1 MRAGLTVVIATANRP
16 RLLDATLTSILASA
30 AAAPDVSTRILVVD
44 DSEDGSAAGT
54 AGRHPVE
61 YARNPVRD
69 GLRNPS
75 AARAW
80 AVPQV
85 DTEFLELF
93 DDDDQMLPEHI
104 ATVLPLMRAGLDV
117 CATGYW
123 EAEPDPLDETR
134 LVPRER
140 QLLREPRLGDH
151 LAGYVS
157 INDQAVVRTEVARS
171 VRWEPE
177 RENTMIYHVWL
188 QMLLDRRRIARSG
201 RATFLYRQHPTSLS
215 HTLDARDAELRRALL
230 DEARQVAIER
240 FGRVPPPSLEI
251 RARLIADPWIT
262 RVRGWRVGR
271 HDGVS

>member
-1 MRAGLTVVIATANRP
+1 MRPGLTVLIATADRP
-16 RLLDATLTSILASA
+16 RLLDAAIRSVLVSA
-30 AAAPDVSTRILVVD
+30 AAAPDVQTSILIVD
-44 DSEDGSAAGT
+44 DSEDGSAADT
-54 AGRHPVE
+54 AALHPVA
-61 YARNPVRD
+61 YARNPIRD

-80 AVPQV
+80 ALPQV
-85 DTEFLELF
+85 ETEFLELF
-93 DDDDQMLPEHI
+93 DDDDQMLPEH
-104 ATVLPLMRAGLDV
+104 VGVVMPLMRQGLEV

-123 EAEPDPLDETR
+123 EADPDPLDDTR

-140 QLLREPRLGDH
+140 QLLRDPTLGDH

-157 INDQAVVRTEVARS
+157 INDQAVVRTEVAQS

-188 QMLLDRRRIARSG
+188 QMLLDQRRIARSG

-215 HTLDARDAELRRALL
+215 HTLDTRDAELREALL

-240 FGRVPPPSLEI
+240 FGRIPRPSLEV

-262 RVRGWRVGR
+262 RIRQMSASRPT
-271 HDGVS
+271 